1 MPTKI
6 TVTNPQP
13 ITVKVDSGK
22 DQIIH
27 STSTFLGSANN
38 FFANTGG
45 TISGNVTI
53 QGTTIANGNITVQGT
68 LLTGNILPL
77 ADQIYNIGSPELR
90 FKTLYVAA
98 NTIDIG
104 GGTISANGNVMSLV
118 SPSGGVLYFDAPA
131 NTTIDAGAGERAE
144 DTANTAYTLSIGS
157 YYYSGVAV
165 TTAVEASNTAN
176 DAIETSNFAA
186 STANTAYD
194 LGLGGYYYSAVALE
208 TSNVAVA
215 TANTAAD
222 TANTSY
228 DLAVGSY
235 YYSGVAIQTSNVAI
249 QTSNDAIQA
258 ANVAIQTSNDAIQT
272 AQTAYVEAASANAT
286 AQTAYVTAQTAIDT
300 ANIAYEIANN
310 IVLTNYVQRAGDSM
324 TGPLYFYGESSFALQ
339 IGNVL
344 SANGI
349 DLFAD
354 DTGYAQLNWS
364 NTNFVVANSSGL
376 SLQSQNSSINLDA
389 TNNSIDLVSES
400 ILNVS
405 VNNFNAITVYP
416 NNDIHIR
423 GSIEATVDGGNF

>member
-144 DTANTAYTLSIGS
+144 DTANTAYDLSIGS
-157 YYYSGVAV
+157 YYYSGIAV
-165 TTAVEASNTAN
+165 TTATEASNVAN
-176 DAIETSNFAA
+176 DAIETSNFAS

-208 TSNVAVA
+208 TSNAAVT
-215 TANTAAD
+215 TANTAAN

-228 DLAVGSY
+228 DLAIGSY
-235 YYSGVAIQTSNVAI
+235 YYSGVAIQTSN
-249 QTSNDAIQA
+249 DAY
-258 ANVAIQTSNDAIQT
+258 VT
-272 AQTAYVEAASANAT
+272 AQTAYVEAVTANATSQNAFVEAASANVT

-300 ANIAYEIANN
+300 ANIAFEIANS
-310 IVLTNYVQRAGDSM
+310 ITLINYVQRIGD
-324 TGPLYFYGESSFALQ
+324 TILGPLVFLGNTSANLKV
-339 IGNVL
+339 GNVHSL
-344 SANGI
+344 NSL
-349 DLFAD
+349 DLYSEN
-354 DTGYAQLNWS
+354 TGYSQLNWS